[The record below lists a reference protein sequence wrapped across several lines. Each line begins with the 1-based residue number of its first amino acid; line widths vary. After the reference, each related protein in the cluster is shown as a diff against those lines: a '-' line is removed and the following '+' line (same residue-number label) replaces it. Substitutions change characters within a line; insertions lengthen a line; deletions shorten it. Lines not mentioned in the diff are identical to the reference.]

1 MLSSSYSQ
9 KSNATVQSSNTNVL
23 PKSSFHLMAQQNENN
38 GNVKFSG
45 QFKDKIDEREK
56 YLTAKYPNHQMVT
69 F

>member
-9 KSNATVQSSNTNVL
+9 KTNSVAQTSNTNVL
-23 PKSSFHLMAQQNENN
+23 PKSSFHMITQHNDNS

-56 YLTAKYPNHQMVT
+56 YLTAKYPNHQMVS
-69 F
+69 